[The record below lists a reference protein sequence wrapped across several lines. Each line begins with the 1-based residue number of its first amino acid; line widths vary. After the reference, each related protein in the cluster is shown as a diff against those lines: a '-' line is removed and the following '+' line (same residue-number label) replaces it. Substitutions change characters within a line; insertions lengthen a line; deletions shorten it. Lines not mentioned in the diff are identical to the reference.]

1 MSTDNKAK
9 DRQWVRFIAG
19 ALGSSTAEICTLPID
34 CTKGKVVHCPV
45 SQNDAYL
52 LMSILR
58 TKSYFLI
65 DILQFVFRYVSPIL
79 GKLGSQLR
87 ACMIT
92 SSLKE

>member
-1 MSTDNKAK
+1 MSTDNKTK

-45 SQNDAYL
+45 SQNDAY
-52 LMSILR
+52 

-65 DILQFVFRYVSPIL
+65 DILQFVFRYDCPIL
-79 GKLGSQLR
+79 EKLGSQLR
-87 ACMIT
+87 AYMIT
-92 SSLKE
+92 PSLKE